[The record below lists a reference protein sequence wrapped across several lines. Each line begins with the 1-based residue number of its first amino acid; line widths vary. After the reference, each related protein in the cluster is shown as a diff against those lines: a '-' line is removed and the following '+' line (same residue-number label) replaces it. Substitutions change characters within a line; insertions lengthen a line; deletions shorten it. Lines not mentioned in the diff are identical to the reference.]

1 MDAQHAT
8 PTELARL
15 LAEMERLLRAMQEA
29 RAPGVQ
35 ENSPRPTRTRRSPL
49 DRLHAHAKAKRH
61 ARRRTRKDGS
71 LGLDP
76 EQAAWEAEDLAA
88 RYPVGYF
95 GPEHGLTPA
104 QAWEANRRLAKADR
118 ERPIRGRH
126 AERRHRLRIGGI
138 LSSVKAGRTGNGA
151 WGRSMLARRG
161 GKAMAMHGPHILA
174 ENRRRIQAQRQFE
187 QTWKRRQGHP
197 QTYED
202 WQQALGAWPQQERMP
217 RDFMAW

>member
-1 MDAQHAT
+1 
-8 PTELARL
+8 
-15 LAEMERLLRAMQEA
+15 MERLLRAMQHT
-29 RAPGVQ
+29 RATDEQ
-35 ENSPRPTRTRRSPL
+35 ETLSQPTRMRRSPL

-61 ARRRTRKDGS
+61 ARRRARKDGS

-76 EQAAWEAEDLAA
+76 EQAAWKAEKLAA

-95 GPEHGLTPA
+95 GPEHGLTPT

-138 LSSVKAGRTGNGA
+138 LSSVKAGRSGNGA

-174 ENRRRIQAQRQFE
+174 ANRCRIQAQRQCE
-187 QTWKRRQGHP
+187 QTWKRWQSHP
-197 QTYED
+197 PTYED
-202 WQQALGAWPQQERMP
+202 WQQVLVAWPQQERMP